1 MSCHL
6 RFNILLIGGT
16 VDEVLPGFVGFKN
29 NIGGVL
35 LVLSFTGESELVL
48 WLAVW
53 DLVDSEPF
61 VGGTEKT
68 WKVTL
73 DVFDVVDL

>member
-1 MSCHL
+1 M
-6 RFNILLIGGT
+6 T
-16 VDEVLPGFVGFKN
+16 FVYDLSS
-29 NIGGVL
+29 VL